1 MLRNVILI
9 GAFLGVSASVPIL
22 YQSSPETF
30 HEMVGGPAASEA
42 EPEMELSVAAP
53 AGTKPSASVSGR
65 RMMVPADASGH
76 FRADFRFNGRRV
88 DGMIDTGATVIAI
101 NASTARR
108 LGLALTPA
116 DYRHKVKTANGTADA
131 ALARLDTVELGR
143 IRVSDLDV
151 LVLEDRAL
159 GGTLVGMNFMKRLA
173 RFQVEDDTMVL
184 EQ

>member
-30 HEMVGGPAASEA
+30 HDMVRDPAAES
-42 EPEMELSVAAP
+42 SI
-53 AGTKPSASVSGR
+53 SGR
-65 RMMVPADASGH
+65 RMVVPADASGH

-143 IRVSDLDV
+143 IRISDLDV

>member
-65 RMMVPADASGH
+65 RMVVP
-76 FRADFRFNGRRV
+76 
-88 DGMIDTGATVIAI
+88 
-101 NASTARR
+101 STRPARR
-108 LGLALTPA
+108 PSRRKYSVHLMPGAVACQT
-116 DYRHKVKTANGTADA
+116 YRLVQCWTADHCGQLLQPHSA
-131 ALARLDTVELGR
+131 
-143 IRVSDLDV
+143 
-151 LVLEDRAL
+151 
-159 GGTLVGMNFMKRLA
+159 
-173 RFQVEDDTMVL
+173 
-184 EQ
+184 